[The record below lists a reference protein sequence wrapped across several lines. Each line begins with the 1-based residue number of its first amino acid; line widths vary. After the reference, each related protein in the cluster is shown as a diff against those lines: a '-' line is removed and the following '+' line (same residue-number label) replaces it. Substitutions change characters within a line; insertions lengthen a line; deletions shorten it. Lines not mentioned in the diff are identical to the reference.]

1 MSNLHVAAAGSPLQI
16 AGSAAGVPAVRAPR
30 PVRTTAVAAVAA
42 VGATAEIRTTSRIR
56 CRPIR
61 AVERALHVVE
71 LLNSTDQLTLAQI
84 VRASGLPRTT
94 AYRVLRTL
102 VDQGFATEWPELGT
116 FGPGRVLE
124 RLASRHDPLGD
135 VVNAVRPFARELSQK
150 LRWPVSIATIR
161 GREVVV
167 RYATDGE
174 AALGTAPMRPGVRLA
189 LLESA
194 SGRLHL
200 AYGDPAECAL
210 WLDVAY
216 DPASAERMPNEPRA
230 ALEGE
235 LETIRR
241 QGYASYTREGR
252 LSMRRS
258 LAAPVMGPNGM
269 EASLVL
275 RLSERAIRSR
285 QELQAL
291 VAELLAAAKRAS
303 AAIGG

>member
-1 MSNLHVAAAGSPLQI
+1 M
-16 AGSAAGVPAVRAPR
+16 
-30 PVRTTAVAAVAA
+30 
-42 VGATAEIRTTSRIR
+42 
-56 CRPIR
+56 
-61 AVERALHVVE
+61 ERALHVVE

-150 LRWPVSIATIR
+150 VRWPVSIATVR

-189 LLESA
+189 MLESA

-200 AYGDPAECAL
+200 AHGDPAECAL
-210 WLDVAY
+210 WLDMAY
-216 DPASAERMPNEPRA
+216 DPSSAERKPQEPRT
-230 ALEGE
+230 ALETE

-258 LAAPVMGPNGM
+258 LAAPVMGSNGM

-285 QELQAL
+285 QELQSL
-291 VAELLAAAKRAS
+291 VNELLAAAKRAS
-303 AAIGG
+303 AALEG